1 MPITLEG
8 VTYLSVTEVA
18 GSLGISRQTLWRWR
32 DSERVPAGRKFRGG
46 QVLFTP
52 GEVQTIRD
60 YANQVEPIGGT
71 SPEQLKLFTRTR

>member
-1 MPITLEG
+1 MPIILEG

-46 QVLFTP
+46 QVLFTL
-52 GEVQTIRD
+52 GEVQAIRD
-60 YANQVEPIGGT
+60 YANQVEPIGGMP
-71 SPEQLKLFTRTR
+71 PEQLKLFTRTR

>member
-32 DSERVPAGRKFRGG
+32 YGERVPAGRKFRAG

-52 GEVQTIRD
+52 GEVQAIRD

-71 SPEQLKLFTRTR
+71 PPEQLKLFIRNR

>member
-8 VTYLSVTEVA
+8 VTYLSVTEVVR
-18 GSLGISRQTLWRWR
+18 LVGISRQTLWRWR
-32 DSERVPAGRKFRGG
+32 DSARVPIGRKFRDG

-52 GEVQTIRD
+52 GEVQAICD

-71 SPEQLKLFTRTR
+71 SPEQLKLFNRN